1 MESKGSRW
9 FMLLGL
15 IALLVALGSLGIKKV
30 AHPPQAAPAS
40 QSAPS
45 DAPQQSE
52 PSQPDAPQSGSSDP
66 AARNG

>member
-1 MESKGSRW
+1 MDSKGSRW
-9 FMLLGL
+9 FMILGL

-45 DAPQQSE
+45 DAPQQS
-52 PSQPDAPQSGSSDP
+52 QPDTPQSGSSDP